1 MAADSPSAVSPSAVS
16 SSGAPAAASPSA
28 ATPPSAA
35 TGATELLLVVAGAH
49 LRGQPLNPQ
58 LLELA
63 ARFVKATATA
73 AAYRMFALDTV
84 PAKPGVV
91 RVPDGGAALAVEV
104 WALDAAAFGT
114 FVAGLPAPMAIGKV
128 ELADGRELPGFL
140 VEPFALEGA
149 EDITVHG
156 GWAAYRAVAA

>member
-1 MAADSPSAVSPSAVS
+1 MAADPAPAVSASTSAPSPTATT
-16 SSGAPAAASPSA
+16 GAP
-28 ATPPSAA
+28 
-35 TGATELLLVVAGAH
+35 ELLLVVAGAH

-58 LLELA
+58 LLALA
-63 ARFVKATATA
+63 ARFVEATTTA

-91 RVPDGGAALAVEV
+91 RVPGRGAALAVEV

-114 FVAGLPAPMAIGKV
+114 FVAGLPAPMAIGRV

-140 VEPFALEGA
+140 VEPWALEDA
-149 EDITVHG
+149 EDITAHG
-156 GWAAYRAVAA
+156 GWAAYRAAAG